1 MVDFGLFNFLYLRMI
16 TKVKIFFVACILF
29 VSSFSGNK
37 AYGQLD
43 ISQPEIN
50 KGTLDLSTW
59 NFANDGKVNLEGEW
73 EFYWDT
79 LLSPKDFPTNIKPI
93 YPSFPQLWSNISDE
107 YSSFGYATY
116 RLNIKLQP
124 TADLLAIKLPDY
136 YTSYKLWVNGK
147 VFANNGIVGTNKEN
161 SKPHFL
167 PLTKSFYTE
176 TTELELILQISNF
189 QHSKGG
195 ASVAPVL
202 GSSLLLEAEREFEL
216 GIDLLLT
223 GAVLMGGLFFL
234 GLYFFG
240 RNDKSVF
247 YFAMFCLAYSY
258 RVIGTANYF
267 LHNIIPDVDWQI
279 TTRTEYIALFLSAFF
294 FMKFIQSV
302 YPKETSK
309 ILANILNGISLLF
322 VAISLFLPAYIFT
335 ITVNPFLIIL
345 LLYMLYGSYVIV
357 FATINKRPG
366 SVYALIS
373 IIIMFFVL
381 NLTILNYLGYIGTY
395 PYISFFGYLLFFF
408 FQSLIV
414 SYRFANYFRQAKEKA
429 ELGAQAKA
437 DFLATMSHE
446 IRTPMNGV
454 IGMTGLLQHTELN
467 KEQTDYVNTIRISGE
482 NLLTVINDILD
493 FSKIEQGK
501 MELEKQGFDLLICIE
516 EVFTLLSNPAAKK
529 NLELFHVINPDVPR
543 YIVTDAS
550 RLKQVL
556 VNLINNAIKFTI
568 EGEIMLTVSLVEKV
582 VESDSFILEFA
593 IKDTGIGIP
602 KDKLVSLFDSFSQ
615 VDSSH
620 GRRFEGTGLGL
631 AISKQLS
638 ELMGGKIW
646 VESEDGKG
654 SVFYFTIKVEEDV
667 EKGKSSK
674 APDFSIFKNK
684 KVIILDD
691 NETNLKILSGQ
702 LKNYGFQVTVSN
714 NSSDTLKSIENNK
727 FDIAIIDMQM
737 PDTTGIIVASNIR
750 KLKNGINLPLILL
763 SSINVTFTDYERIL
777 FNSSL
782 LKPARETKLLQA
794 LMKAVGKDANNKK
807 VGLAKKKA
815 LPMFDNPKILVA
827 EDNLINQK
835 VTTSIL
841 KTMGVVPDIVVNG
854 LEAFEACKTKD
865 YELILM
871 DVQMPEMDGLEAT
884 EKIFAY
890 FNSIT
895 RKPPI
900 ILAMTANVLEEAKK
914 ECRAVGMQGFIT
926 KPVAPGE
933 LRKTLEKWL

>member
-1 MVDFGLFNFLYLRMI
+1 MFSN
-16 TKVKIFFVACILF
+16 VKLLLTVCILF
-29 VSSFSGNK
+29 ISSFLGNNI
-37 AYGQLD
+37 YGKSD
-43 ISQPEIN
+43 ILAPKID
-50 KGTLDLSTW
+50 KGTLDLSNW
-59 NFANDGKVNLEGEW
+59 NFANDGNVTLAGEW

-79 LLSPKDFPTNIKPI
+79 LLGPQDFPSSLQPK
-93 YPSFPQLWSNISDE
+93 YPQFPQLWTDISDK

-116 RLNIKLQP
+116 SLVIKVQP
-124 TADLLAIKLPDY
+124 SNDLLAIKLPDY

-147 VFANNGIVGTNKEN
+147 QFAHNGIVGTSKEN

-167 PLTKSFYTE
+167 PLTKSFYNNQKK
-176 TTELELILQISNF
+176 LELILQISNF
-189 QHSKGG
+189 QHNKGG

-247 YFAMFCLAYSY
+247 YFAMFCLVYSY

-267 LHNIIPDVDWQI
+267 LHNIIPDVDWHI
-279 TTRTEYIALFLSAFF
+279 TIRAEFITLFLSAFF

-309 ILANILNGISLLF
+309 ILANILNGISIFF
-322 VAISLFLPAYIFT
+322 VIIALFLPPYIFT

-345 LLYMLYGSYVIV
+345 LIYIIYGSYIIIH
-357 FATINKRPG
+357 ATINKRPG
-366 SVYALIS
+366 SEYALIS
-373 IIIMFFVL
+373 IIILFFVFS
-381 NLTILNYLGYIGTY
+381 LTILNYLGYIGTY

-414 SYRFANYFRQAKEKA
+414 SYRFANYFKQAKQKA
-429 ELGAQAKA
+429 EMGAQAKA
-437 DFLATMSHE
+437 EFLATMSHE

-454 IGMTGLLQHTELN
+454 IGMTGLLQHTNLN

-501 MELEKQGFDLLICIE
+501 MELEYQGFDLLFCIE

-529 NLELFHVINPDVPR
+529 KLEIFHVINPDVPR
-543 YIVTDAS
+543 YIVSDPN
-550 RLKQVL
+550 RLKQIL
-556 VNLINNAIKFTI
+556 VNLINNAIKFTQ

-582 VESDSFILEFA
+582 DDSNKYILEFA

-602 KDKLVSLFDSFSQ
+602 KDKIDSLFDSFSQ

-638 ELMGGKIW
+638 GLMGGKIW
-646 VESEDGKG
+646 VKSVEGKG
-654 SVFYFTIKVEEDV
+654 STFYFTINVEKDI
-667 EKGKSSK
+667 EKGKNNK
-674 APDFSIFKNK
+674 TPDISTFKNK
-684 KVIILDD
+684 KVVILDD
-691 NETNLKILSGQ
+691 NDTNLKILSGQ
-702 LKNYGFQVTVSN
+702 LKNYGFIVSVSN
-714 NSSDTLKSIENNK
+714 NSIDTLKLIEQNK
-727 FDIAIIDMQM
+727 FDFAIVDMQM
-737 PDTTGIIVASNIR
+737 PDTTGIIVARKIR
-750 KLKNGINLPLILL
+750 KLKNGANLPLILL
-763 SSINVTFTDYERIL
+763 SSINVTFTDDDRKL
-777 FNSSL
+777 FSSSL

-794 LMKAVGKDANNKK
+794 LMKAVGKDTGNDKK
-807 VGLAKKKA
+807 IPKRKA
-815 LPMFDNPKILVA
+815 LPMFDNPNVLVA

-835 VTTSIL
+835 VTASIL
-841 KTMGVVPDIVVNG
+841 KNMGIIPDIVANG
-854 LEAFEACKTKD
+854 LKAFEACKTKN
-865 YELILM
+865 YKLILM
-871 DVQMPEMDGLEAT
+871 DVQMPTMDGLEAT

-890 FNSIT
+890 FNNSD

-914 ECRAVGMQGFIT
+914 ECKDVGMQGFIT
-926 KPVAPGE
+926 KPVAPDE
-933 LRKTLEKWL
+933 LRRNLEKWL